1 MVRIK
6 YSEEL
11 IKLIS
16 LFESVTKANVKD
28 CFFNDYGQLFFI
40 IEHGEMSKAIGKK
53 ASNVRKI
60 ESLIKR
66 KFRIV
71 EFNENILEFIKSLAY
86 PLQIKEI
93 EEVDGVVE
101 IKGLDRK
108 TKGLLIGRNAMN
120 IKNYEK
126 IVKRYFD
133 IGGLKVI

>member
-1 MVRIK
+1 MARIK

-28 CFFNDYGQLFFI
+28 CFFNDYGQLFFVV
-40 IEHGEMSKAIGKK
+40 EQGEISKAIGIK

-60 ESLIKR
+60 ESLIKK

-71 EFNENILEFIKSLAY
+71 EFNENVLEFIKSLVY
-86 PLQIKEI
+86 PIPIKEI
-93 EEVDGVVE
+93 EEVNGMVE
-101 IKGLDRK
+101 IKGLDTK

-133 IGGLKVI
+133 VGGLKVV